1 MSCLNRDK
9 VFCSSEKTLG
19 ENSHI
24 RVREDMAQTYTFKLR
39 GDPEE
44 KFKQVQELAKGK
56 GVTLSGDS
64 TAATFSGRVTG
75 SYTRSGNT
83 VTVVL
88 TDKFFLASW
97 AGIESTIR
105 DWLES

>member
-1 MSCLNRDK
+1 M
-9 VFCSSEKTLG
+9 V
-19 ENSHI
+19 
-24 RVREDMAQTYTFKLR
+24 QTYIFHIK

-44 KFKQVQELAKGK
+44 KFRKVQDLARGR
-56 GVTLSGDS
+56 GVVLSGDS
-64 TAATFSGRVTG
+64 TAATFSGRVKG
-75 SYTRSGNT
+75 SYTRSGDT

-105 DWLES
+105 EWLES